1 MKQFKSFL
9 AQKMEEHMARR
20 QVLGY
25 SDSAARSHLLM
36 FDNFL
41 CEKNVHWQ
49 TLNPDLF
56 LELRNRY
63 KKEPATANTI
73 ISVVRTFFNFL
84 VRQGIYETNPLK
96 DIPRIPKRAFVPYVF
111 TPEQVEQLL
120 AAISRRLRKSKRFY
134 LTDLGLHAAMVLIAH
149 CGLRI
154 SEPLRLKYNHY
165 RKDEGTIYI
174 AKTKFKKDR
183 LIPVPQVALRTLDNY
198 LAVRL
203 SIVDHDS
210 NSYLFMGENKK
221 CFSQSTMN
229 AFFHPAVKDI
239 GIEHIRKTIG
249 DVTFGPPT
257 VHCLRHSFAIN
268 SLMAIRDRGED
279 VQRALPVLA
288 AYMGHRKYQYTS
300 TYLKVLDGNMRQGLI
315 DFARSQERK

>member
-1 MKQFKSFL
+1 MKHFKSFL
-9 AQKMEEHMARR
+9 AHKMEEHLARR

-25 SDSAARSHLLM
+25 SDSTTRSHLLM
-36 FDNFL
+36 FDRFL
-41 CEKNVHWQ
+41 QEKDALWE
-49 TLNPDLF
+49 TINPDLF

-63 KKEPATANTI
+63 KKEPTTANTL

-84 VRQGIYETNPLK
+84 VRQGIYETNPLQ

-120 AAISRRLRKSKRFY
+120 AAISRRLRKSKRCC
-134 LTDLGLHAAMVLIAH
+134 LTDLSLHAAMVLIAH
-149 CGLRI
+149 CGLRL
-154 SEPLRLKYNHY
+154 SEPLRLKYSHY

-183 LIPVPQVALRTLDNY
+183 LIPLPRIALRALDNY
-198 LAVRL
+198 LEARSSL
-203 SIVDHDS
+203 LDHDS
-210 NSYLFMGENKK
+210 NPYLLMGEQQKS
-221 CFSQSTMN
+221 FSTTKIYE
-229 AFFHPAVKDI
+229 FFHPALKDI
-239 GIEHIRKTIG
+239 GIEQARKTIG

-268 SLMAIRDRGED
+268 TLMAIRDRGED

-300 TYLKVLDGNMRQGLI
+300 AYLKVLDGNMRQGLI
-315 DFARSQERK
+315 DFARSQELK